1 MEIDEVQ
8 CAKGGN
14 VGRVSFQTQYMCGGQ
29 FEGVNV
35 GSPLGQ
41 RRSYESER
49 EREAYFLAVC
59 SFERIHVLAL

>member
-8 CAKGGN
+8 CAYGGN
-14 VGRVSFQTQYMCGGQ
+14 VGRVSFQTQYMCGGK

-35 GSPLGQ
+35 GSPLVSDAVT
-41 RRSYESER
+41 RVI
-49 EREAYFLAVC
+49 EREAYFFAVR

>member
-8 CAKGGN
+8 CAYGGN

-29 FEGVNV
+29 FEGVNM
-35 GSPLGQ
+35 GSPLV
-41 RRSYESER
+41 RDAVTRER
-49 EREAYFLAVC
+49 ERHILLALC